1 MQIEHLLPLS
11 TFHYYALKIVK
22 RSKNRQPAR
31 VSPRPVLINHLA
43 IYPPSINEECQQEY
57 SRLAR
62 LQYAYVYNAF
72 HYAQSCR
79 AETFRVFTNPTLAMN
94 VSISTDA
101 KDKEEPRANQLTL
114 GQWNFSLIYVL
125 SYSLSFTFF
134 FLFPFLFIPSRD
146 NCNEYN

>member
-1 MQIEHLLPLS
+1 MQIERLLPLS

-43 IYPPSINEECQQEY
+43 IYPPSINEECQQKY

-62 LQYAYVYNAF
+62 LQHAYVYNAF

-94 VSISTDA
+94 VSIPTDA

-114 GQWNFSLIYVL
+114 GQ
-125 SYSLSFTFF
+125 
-134 FLFPFLFIPSRD
+134 
-146 NCNEYN
+146 